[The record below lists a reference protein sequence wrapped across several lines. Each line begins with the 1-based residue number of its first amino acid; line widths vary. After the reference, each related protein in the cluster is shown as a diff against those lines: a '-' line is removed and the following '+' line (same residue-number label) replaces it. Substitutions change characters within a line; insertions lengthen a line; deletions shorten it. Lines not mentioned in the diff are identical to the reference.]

1 MDVAQ
6 QLAETQ
12 FIIDIWGVK
21 LIKEVVNKS
30 STVSGGG
37 WPIASRV

>member
-21 LIKEVVNKS
+21 LIKEVANKS